1 MTATVDIITAT
12 LDNVLSVPI
21 ESITLRYDSISDK
34 KTECVFLIL
43 DDKVKVNVK
52 TGIQDID
59 FIQIKE
65 GLSLDQKVVSGPYDI
80 LNVRLDSQ
88 SKIEILK

>member
-1 MTATVDIITAT
+1 M
-12 LDNVLSVPI
+12 
-21 ESITLRYDSISDK
+21 
-34 KTECVFLIL
+34 IL
-43 DDKVKVNVK
+43 DDRVKKVNVK